1 MALYRGSDPGSLD
14 VYVDDALEHT
24 FWQVAP
30 QTGAVAAAGGGDGAA
45 VPVPGTVTAV
55 LVEPGAAVVSGQP
68 LVLIEAMK
76 MEHKIVAGGDGVVAE
91 VLVVPGQSVEAHEV
105 VVRMVEQEG
114 Q

>member
-1 MALYRGSDPGSLD
+1 M
-14 VYVDDALEHT
+14 
-24 FWQVAP
+24 
-30 QTGAVAAAGGGDGAA
+30 GAAAAAGGGDGAA